1 MTLESRKKWIMPDN
15 DEGTFLERLL
25 EGRDI
30 SDMEKFLNP
39 DISVLNNFSSLYD
52 VKKASK
58 KILKAI
64 NEGRKI
70 YIHGDFDAD
79 GICATSLLWKF
90 LFKDLSEHL
99 GKKIDVL
106 PYIPDRGEQGY
117 GLTESSLNEILDK
130 GGEFVITVDCGIR
143 DGELIKKYKDLS
155 FVVTDHHQLPE
166 DFSTNHKYPIVHQM
180 YPEHEYSNDKICGTA
195 IAFLLIQ
202 QIKKDA
208 GMEYEITENTEGLD
222 LVALATVTDIMPLL
236 EENRV
241 FVYYGLKQLNENPRI
256 GIQKLCEA
264 SKVEPKD
271 LDTYQ
276 LGFLIGPRINVS
288 GRIGD
293 PLKAVKL
300 LISHY
305 EKVCTD
311 IAYELNG
318 LNYQRQEMTKES
330 LERAEKEVNTE
341 DRIFIYFDK
350 DIHEGIV
357 GLVAGKLQEKFNIPS
372 LVITELEGELRGSA
386 RSINGFNITKA
397 LEKSSKYLERFG
409 GHAQAAGFS
418 LKKENLEKF
427 KKSMINIAKKEIT
440 DEMLIPELRI
450 DMIVNPEDIS
460 YELMN
465 TVDKL
470 KPYGYR
476 NPKPNMMMS
485 NLEIAGKRVLGQNG
499 NHMKV
504 DVQIKDGGTLSM
516 IMFNCDED
524 VEKIKI
530 GDVIDVVGNIY
541 LNSWNGNDSLEFQ
554 IKEWRFS

>member
-25 EGRDI
+25 KGRDI

-39 DISVLNNFSSLYD
+39 DISSLNNFSSLYD

-64 NEGRKI
+64 NEEKRI

-79 GICATSLLWKF
+79 GICATALLWKF

-99 GKKIDVL
+99 GKKIDVM

-143 DGELIKKYKDLS
+143 DGELIEKYKDLS

-166 DFSTNHKYPIVHQM
+166 DFSTDHKYPVVHQM

-195 IAFLLIQ
+195 ITFLLIQ
-202 QIKKDA
+202 QMKKDA

-241 FVYYGLKQLNENPRI
+241 FVYYGLKQLNEKPRI

-271 LDTYQ
+271 LDTYH

-300 LISHY
+300 LISHD
-305 EKVCTD
+305 EKTCSD

-330 LERAEKEVNTE
+330 LEKAEKEVNTE
-341 DRIFIYFDK
+341 DRILIYFDK

-427 KKSMINIAKKEIT
+427 KKSMVNIAQKEIT
-440 DEMLIPELRI
+440 DEMLVPELRI

-470 KPYGYR
+470 KPYGYG

-485 NLEIAGKRVLGQNG
+485 NLGIAGKRVLGQNG

-504 DVQIKDGGTLSM
+504 DVQIKDGTTLSM

-524 VEKIKI
+524 IEKIKI
-530 GDVIDVVGNIY
+530 GDVVDVVGNIY

-554 IKEWRFS
+554 VKEWKYS